1 MYGYSSNHN
10 SDDGGKC
17 NHRDHYDS
25 KEAAKQAARRMGKTG
40 CHKMTCK
47 GKTVYMPGESH
58 GDYMDSRDGG
68 TSGGTT
74 SAGIDPSDFG
84 L

>member
-1 MYGYSSNHN
+1 MYGGYG
-10 SDDGGKC
+10 SDSGGKC
-17 NHRDHYDS
+17 NHKDHYDS
-25 KEAAKQAARRMGKTG
+25 KEAAKQAARRMGKSG

-58 GDYMDSRDGG
+58 GDYMDSKD
-68 TSGGTT
+68 SGGNG
-74 SAGIDPSDFG
+74 SGIDPGAFG